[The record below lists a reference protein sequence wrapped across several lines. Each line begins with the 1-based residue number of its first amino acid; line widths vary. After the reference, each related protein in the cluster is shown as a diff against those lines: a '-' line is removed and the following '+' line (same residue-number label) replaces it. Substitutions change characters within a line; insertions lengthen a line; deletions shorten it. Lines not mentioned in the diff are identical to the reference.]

1 MEAIRPKIQQ
11 AINLLFALDVESM
24 LLEVINT
31 LKRDNQ
37 AIVKKQEDVSLLTQ
51 RGYGTAT
58 EGELSLTPCE
68 ALYLLGEKKITVADE
83 SSGEMINFPSLL
95 ISFKA
100 SDPTIW
106 SKYLIYRDLR
116 SRGYV
121 VREGFGFGLDFRVYE
136 RGEYGEDT
144 SKFIVFGI
152 IEGSLVP
159 VDTLNDLLK
168 YVQSLKKDLILA
180 VMDRRGE
187 VVYYSTSYFN
197 LK

>member
-1 MEAIRPKIQQ
+1 
-11 AINLLFALDVESM
+11 
-24 LLEVINT
+24 
-31 LKRDNQ
+31 
-37 AIVKKQEDVSLLTQ
+37 
-51 RGYGTAT
+51 
-58 EGELSLTPCE
+58 
-68 ALYLLGEKKITVADE
+68 
-83 SSGEMINFPSLL
+83 MINFPSLL
-95 ISFKA
+95 VSFKA
-100 SDPTIW
+100 SDPDIW

-144 SKFIVFGI
+144 SKFIVFGV
-152 IEGSLVP
+152 IEGALVP
-159 VDTLNDLLK
+159 VDKLNDLLR

>member
-1 MEAIRPKIQQ
+1 
-11 AINLLFALDVESM
+11 M
-24 LLEVINT
+24 LLEVINAV
-31 LKRDNQ
+31 KKDNKVV
-37 AIVKKQEDVSLLTQ
+37 IKKQEDVSLLAQ

-58 EGELSLTPCE
+58 DGELNLTQCE
-68 ALYLLGEKKITVADE
+68 ALYLLGEKKI
-83 SSGEMINFPSLL
+83 SLL
-95 ISFKA
+95 EESLGQAVEFQNLLA
-100 SDPTIW
+100 TFRDSDPEIW

-136 RGEYGEDT
+136 RGEYGEGT

-152 IEGSLVP
+152 IEGSLIP
-159 VDTLNDLLK
+159 VDKLNEFLR
-168 YVQSLKKDLILA
+168 YVQSLKKELILA

-187 VVYYSTSYFN
+187 VVYYATSYFN

>member
-1 MEAIRPKIQQ
+1 
-11 AINLLFALDVESM
+11 M

-31 LKRDNQ
+31 LKRGNQ
-37 AIVKKQEDVSLLTQ
+37 AVVTKQEDVSLLSQ

-58 EGELSLTPCE
+58 EGELALTPCE
-68 ALYLLGEKKITVADE
+68 VLYLLGEKKITVADE
-83 SSGEMINFPSLL
+83 SSGEMIDFPSLL
-95 ISFKA
+95 VSFKA
-100 SDPTIW
+100 SDSDIW

-159 VDTLNDLLK
+159 IDKLNDLLK

-187 VVYYSTSYFN
+187 VVYYSASYFN